1 MSKKHLIRFM
11 SRDGEKLSMQQFSC
25 PHLFTVDSRELR
37 IIQMLNDFENEEK
50 LFQTFDIVDH
60 DSRYSTV
67 GAAIY
72 AFINARLR
80 VCFKAYICHSMKNIF
95 YETHEPVI
103 AEQYR
108 ALQEKLDDE
117 CTFLLDQ
124 CFFKNEKFTRGCLE
138 LNYIKIIQPYKE
150 STSDTLELMFL
161 ASLGKAQNFLAHPCC
176 QRVIERRWQPGFKVG
191 TVSFYVYFFCPL
203 LFLQRGPQRLKR
215 RDHRAPSSG
224 GRSSR
229 KSNIWSRIYY
239 FYTSPNSKYVIHILF
254 RVFYILFYAFV
265 LVTIT
270 RKNIKVNNISE
281 FWDEFVISIWQVS
294 YLVEMAIQVNER
306 GFREWCRTHE
316 ADFYRNIIIMTYIIL
331 LCIAILIPV
340 RIVRIFAIPLA
351 DFTFYLSFVYAT
363 IRSLRILNVDSFFGS
378 IVLMIRKMLEILI
391 KFLFVFLVFWFTY
404 AVCHI
409 SLAGHYKETPNIT
422 DITLPWL
429 LFINGAFEIFGEA
442 DDEDK
447 TGNVSDCTQANFN
460 WDDITETS
468 VQCWFKTT
476 MVPIVLFSY
485 MLVSSIMLVNLV
497 TALLTKK
504 YEEVSRYSHIYWKY
518 KLYERLVEYEEKLWV
533 PSPFSIFYYL
543 VRGVVYLIFSAF
555 ANIGINYPWLLYL
568 PKKALSFLNNFE
580 GYSYLC
586 EKRGFVSDP
595 DNSEVVLDFIKQQ
608 RDLVVAT
615 ILREQQESKWLRK
628 KFENII
634 RRYEATERFRSRANP
649 SSL

>member
-80 VCFKAYICHSMKNIF
+80 GVLKCSVHELADEELQGIICNSFFKRNELLKIWNQCSLPLFSGLLAAYICHSMKNIF

-191 TVSFYVYFFCPL
+191 TVSNICMIRFSAGFQLSSEVSFYVYFFCPL

-281 FWDEFVISIWQVS
+281 FWDE
-294 YLVEMAIQVNER
+294 
-306 GFREWCRTHE
+306 
-316 ADFYRNIIIMTYIIL
+316 
-331 LCIAILIPV
+331 
-340 RIVRIFAIPLA
+340 IVRIFAIPLA

-580 GYSYLC
+580 G
-586 EKRGFVSDP
+586 
-595 DNSEVVLDFIKQQ
+595 DFSIKS
-608 RDLVVAT
+608 
-615 ILREQQESKWLRK
+615 IL
-628 KFENII
+628 I
-634 RRYEATERFRSRANP
+634 
-649 SSL
+649 